1 MSSGRESRMRTILLA
16 ATLVLVA
23 FYAAVL
29 TDFGARIGGA
39 FDGLGALAIPLAAIG
54 AFALATLVALRLAR
68 RKTAP
73 AQVAPVL
80 DMRDALAAIQS
91 REQLMKAL
99 AGLLDGHA
107 TAGRQLALHLI
118 DVDGF
123 HKINALLGE
132 AEGDA
137 FLRSV
142 AERLRALVGQP
153 ERLARVGD
161 DEFAII
167 QPETGGA
174 RHAEIYVKRIQDTLK
189 DACAQVPRHV
199 RPAASI
205 GVAVAPEHGDTAG
218 KLFHNASLALGA
230 AKSAGGGSFRVFSR
244 DMEMAVEARLRME
257 KAIGEGL
264 NRSWFE
270 LHYQPQYDLR
280 TARLSG
286 FEALVRMNHPERG
299 QLLPGEFLPT
309 AEETGLIQPLG
320 EWIVR
325 EAATAAAQWPEHLT
339 LSLNISC
346 GQFRHGDVA
355 TAIAGAKSQAGLP
368 ASRLCVEISEKTL
381 LAKAE
386 PIAEQLQR
394 LKARGVTIVLDDF
407 GVDSSNL
414 QALARSPCDAVK
426 LDLSLVRRIGE
437 DPTTENI
444 VRGLIGAARS
454 FDLAVLAEGVES
466 ADQAHFLMANGCHNV
481 QGFLFG
487 RPVPATEV
495 AAIVARDM
503 RKAFAGEAPKQPVAA
518 TAVA

>member
-1 MSSGRESRMRTILLA
+1 MRTILLA
-16 ATLVLVA
+16 GTLVLVV

-29 TDFGARIGGA
+29 TDLGAGFGGVFGR
-39 FDGLGALAIPLAAIG
+39 LGALAVPLG
-54 AFALATLVALRLAR
+54 AVAALAIAGLLALRLSR
-68 RKTAP
+68 RKP
-73 AQVAPVL
+73 AHVRVAPVVEI
-80 DMRDALAAIQS
+80 RDALASIQS

-189 DACAQVPRHV
+189 DACAQVPKHV

-230 AKSAGGGSFRVFSR
+230 AKSAGGGNFRVFTR
-244 DMEMAVEARLRME
+244 DMEMAIEARLRME

-264 NRSWFE
+264 NRGWFE

-299 QLLPGEFLPT
+299 QLLPGEFLPA
-309 AEETGLIQPLG
+309 AEESGLIQPLG
-320 EWIVR
+320 EWTVR
-325 EAATAAAQWPEHLT
+325 EAAAAAAQWPDHLT

-346 GQFRHGDVA
+346 GQFQHGDVA
-355 TAIAGAKSQAGLP
+355 AAIAGAKSQSGLP
-368 ASRLCVEISEKTL
+368 ASRLCVEISERNL
-381 LAKAE
+381 LADAE
-386 PIAEQLQR
+386 PVAEQLQR

-407 GVDSSNL
+407 GVDASNL

-437 DPTTENI
+437 DPATENT

-466 ADQAHFLMANGCHNV
+466 VEQAHFLMANGCHNV

-487 RPVPATEV
+487 RPVPATEI

-503 RKAFAGEAPKQPVAA
+503 RKALAGEAAAQPPAA